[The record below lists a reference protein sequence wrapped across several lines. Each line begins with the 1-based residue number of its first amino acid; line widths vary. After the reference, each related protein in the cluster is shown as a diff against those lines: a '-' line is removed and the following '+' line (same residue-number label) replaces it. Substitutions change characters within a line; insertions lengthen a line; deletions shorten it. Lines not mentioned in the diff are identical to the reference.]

1 MYYCCVTP
9 HKQVGGARILGSGR
23 TNAFAQWWNALKR
36 IAEYLRIDLDDL
48 AAFEHVFFHKESSR
62 ISARPP
68 SARPALSP
76 PGPHDTSALLSL

>member
-48 AAFEHVFFHKESSR
+48 PAFEHV
-62 ISARPP
+62 
-68 SARPALSP
+68 
-76 PGPHDTSALLSL
+76 